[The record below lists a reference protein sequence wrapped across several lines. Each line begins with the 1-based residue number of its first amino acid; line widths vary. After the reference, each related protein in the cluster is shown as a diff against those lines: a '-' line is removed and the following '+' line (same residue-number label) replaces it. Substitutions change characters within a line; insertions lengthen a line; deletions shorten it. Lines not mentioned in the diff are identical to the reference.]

1 MRPHRLIRIAAA
13 SFLLAAIPVAQLSAV
28 GDPPTSNATVTTSP
42 TPTPSASPSAALN
55 TQHLDNLKTRGAAEI
70 KRRETNLTAALTAI
84 EANTKLA
91 SADKVSLSGQVQGEI
106 SNLQALA
113 TKLAADT
120 TVTTA
125 AADVQS
131 IVTEYRVYVLLLP
144 KVRLVAAADRFA
156 VVEGKLTTL
165 AATLQTKITAEK
177 AAGKNV
183 TTMQTQLTDL
193 TTQTAAATT
202 KSTSVVAPL
211 LALQPA
217 DYNTDHTV
225 LASYRATLA
234 TALTEI
240 TAARNDAQLIV
251 KALDALN

>member
-1 MRPHRLIRIAAA
+1 MRPSRLVRIAAA
-13 SFLLAAIPVAQLSAV
+13 SCLLAAIPVAQLSAV
-28 GDPPTSNATVTTSP
+28 ADPPTANATVATKSP
-42 TPTPSASPSAALN
+42 TPSPSPSTALN
-55 TQHLDNLKTRGAAEI
+55 TQHLDNLKTKGAAEI
-70 KRRETNLTAALTAI
+70 RRRETNLTAALTAI

-91 SADKVSLSGQVQGEI
+91 SADKISLAGQVQGEI
-106 SNLQALA
+106 SNLQSLA
-113 TKLAADT
+113 TKLVADT

-131 IVTEYRVYVLLLP
+131 IITEYRVYVLLLP
-144 KVRLVAAADRFA
+144 KVRLVASADRFA
-156 VVEGKLTTL
+156 VVEGKLSAIATTL
-165 AATLQTKITAEK
+165 QAKITSEK

-183 TTMQTQLTDL
+183 TAMQTQLTDL

-202 KSTSVVAPL
+202 KSAGVVSPL

-217 DYNTDHTV
+217 DYNTDHAV
-225 LASYRATLA
+225 LASYRATLG